1 MADIKRL
8 NYFTGQFLQE
18 NDFNDEQSY
27 HVALQ
32 RDHER
37 LLHTPGIAE
46 GLLVTVSV
54 TTPTGVTIAQGIAY
68 DGLGRR
74 LALGANVEQNLV
86 GVTQNT
92 MYVAISYRE
101 VQSDPETQAGA
112 TGNSRWTEAPLI
124 EVLTSPPA
132 DATMKLVLAVVT
144 RNPGTGALSVDG
156 STRMRA
162 GQKAADLNA
171 YGVTI
176 GADGILPASWVR
188 MDLPSP
194 GGVIEVHGGIKVD
207 GNIGVGAGNTVDGRD
222 VSADG
227 STLDTHVSFNVGN
240 PGNPHG
246 TTAAQVN
253 ALPIGGGTLT
263 GSIITDNNTR
273 RIRDGKVRVA
283 LVVAYPPT
291 VTLQSLVNTTTWA
304 DIGTTSPY
312 MSQTVDILGPAAAGS
327 SQIPVLVRFSMA
339 GVTISNTTGI
349 VSATVE
355 FQLLVDTST
364 TPACYLREFFLANA
378 SNVFEMRAITLERL
392 VFVAPGTH
400 TFHVQWSV
408 RSPDAQTGRPV
419 QVNGCYSTNC
429 NRELAIVEL

>member
-8 NYFTGQFLQE
+8 NYFTGQFLQQ

-27 HVALQ
+27 HVGLQ

-68 DGLGRR
+68 DGAGRR
-74 LALGANVEQNLV
+74 LVLGANVEQNLI

-92 MYVAISYRE
+92 MYVAMSYRE
-101 VQSDPETQAGA
+101 VQSDPETEAGA

-124 EVLTSPPA
+124 EVLTSPPV

-171 YGVTI
+171 YGITI
-176 GADGILPASWVR
+176 GADGILPSNWVR
-188 MDLPSP
+188 MDLLSP
-194 GGVIEVHGGIKVD
+194 GGIIEVHGGVKVD

-222 VSADG
+222 VSTDG

-253 ALPIGGGTLT
+253 ALPIGGGTLA
-263 GSIITDNNTR
+263 GNIITDDSTR
-273 RIRDGKVRVA
+273 RFRDGKVRA
-283 LVVAYPPT
+283 AAT
-291 VTLQSLVNTTTWA
+291 ATNSITTQNTTNTANWA
-304 DIGTTSPY
+304 NIGLMTHPTI
-312 MSQTVDILGPAAAGS
+312 VIAGPAATGS
-327 SQIPVLVRFSMA
+327 TQIPVLVRFSMG
-339 GVTISNTTGI
+339 GVTISKLTGI
-349 VSATVE
+349 ADGFAE
-355 FQLLVDTST
+355 FQLIVDGNTT
-364 TPACYLREFFLANA
+364 TPACFQSEFLIA
-378 SNVFEMRAITLERL
+378 SASGNFEIRSVTMERL
-392 VFVAPGTH
+392 LFMAAGTH
-400 TFHVQWSV
+400 SFQMRWSI
-408 RSPDAQTGRPV
+408 RSAQATASIPV
-419 QVNGCYSTNC
+419 TLNGCYIPSTS
-429 NRELAIVEL
+429 RELAVIEL